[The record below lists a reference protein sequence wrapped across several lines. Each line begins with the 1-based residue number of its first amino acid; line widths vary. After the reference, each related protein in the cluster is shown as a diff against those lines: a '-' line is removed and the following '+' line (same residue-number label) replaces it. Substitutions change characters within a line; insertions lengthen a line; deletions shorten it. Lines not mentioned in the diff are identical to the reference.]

1 MRPTPLSIHPA
12 YQNAKYAIS
21 HLKGITFSS
30 AYAGKPYEYKTS
42 GWRIVDTFIGYYL
55 PEQMNNEDGYRVVPR
70 TV

>member
-21 HLKGITFSS
+21 HLKGRTFSS
-30 AYAGKPYEYKTS
+30 AYAGRSYEYKTN
-42 GWRIVDTFIGYYL
+42 GWQIVDAFTGYYL
-55 PEQMNNEDGYRVVPR
+55 PEQLNNEDGLWVIPR